1 MITSN
6 AIASYQQNEVEL
18 SVYSASPVE
27 LVVMLYDGAIQSL
40 VQANALIQRG
50 DIQAK
55 AQQIIR
61 ATNIISELSGVLDL
75 EQGEVAQNLDGIY
88 GYARKQLI
96 SANLRND
103 QGKINEVVHLLKE
116 LRSAWRELAQRQNE
130 SDRSVRVASHQAQ
143 GLLARA
149 G

>member
-1 MITSN
+1 MMTHN
-6 AIASYQQNEVEL
+6 AIAAYQQNDVEL
-18 SVYSASPVE
+18 SVYSARPVE

-103 QGKINEVVHLLKE
+103 QRKINEVVHLLKE
-116 LRSAWRELAQRQNE
+116 LRSAWQELAQRQNE

>member
-1 MITSN
+1 MMTHN
-6 AIASYQQNEVEL
+6 AIAAYQQNEVEL
-18 SVYSASPVE
+18 SVYSARPVE

-88 GYARKQLI
+88 GYARKQLL

-103 QGKINEVVHLLKE
+103 QRKINEVVHLLKE

>member
-1 MITSN
+1 MMTHN
-6 AIASYQQNEVEL
+6 AIAAYQQNDVEL
-18 SVYSASPVE
+18 SVYSASPVQ

-103 QGKINEVVHLLKE
+103 QRKINEVVHLLKE
-116 LRSAWRELAQRQNE
+116 LRSAWQELAQRQNE

>member
-1 MITSN
+1 MMTHN
-6 AIASYQQNEVEL
+6 AIAAYQQNEVEL
-18 SVYSASPVE
+18 SVYSARPVE

-88 GYARKQLI
+88 GYARKQLL

-103 QGKINEVVHLLKE
+103 QRKINEVVHLLKE
-116 LRSAWRELAQRQNE
+116 LRSAWQELAQRQNE
-130 SDRSVRVASHQAQ
+130 SDRSARVASHQAQ

>member
-1 MITSN
+1 MMMHN
-6 AIASYQQNEVEL
+6 AIAAYQQNEVEL
-18 SVYSASPVE
+18 SVYSARPVE

-88 GYARKQLI
+88 GYARKQLL

-103 QGKINEVVHLLKE
+103 QRKINEVVHLLKE
-116 LRSAWRELAQRQNE
+116 LRSAWQELAQRQNE

>member
-1 MITSN
+1 MMMHN
-6 AIASYQQNEVEL
+6 AIAAYQQNEVEL
-18 SVYSASPVE
+18 SVYSARPVE

-103 QGKINEVVHLLKE
+103 QRKINEVVHLLKE
-116 LRSAWRELAQRQNE
+116 LRSAWQELAQRQNE

>member
-1 MITSN
+1 MMTHN
-6 AIASYQQNEVEL
+6 AIAAYQQNEVEL
-18 SVYSASPVE
+18 SVYSARPVE

-75 EQGEVAQNLDGIY
+75 EQGEIAQNLDSIY
-88 GYARKQLI
+88 GYARKQLL

-103 QGKINEVVHLLKE
+103 QGKINEVVNLLKE
-116 LRSAWRELAQRQNE
+116 LRSAWQDLAQRQNE

>member
-1 MITSN
+1 MMTHN
-6 AIASYQQNEVEL
+6 AIAAYQQNEVEL
-18 SVYSASPVE
+18 SVYSARPVE

-55 AQQIIR
+55 AQQITR

-88 GYARKQLI
+88 GYARKQLL

-103 QGKINEVVHLLKE
+103 QRKINEVVHLLKE
-116 LRSAWRELAQRQNE
+116 LRSAWQELAQRQNE

>member
-103 QGKINEVVHLLKE
+103 QRKINEVVHLLKE

>member
-1 MITSN
+1 MMTHN
-6 AIASYQQNEVEL
+6 AIAAYQQNEVEL
-18 SVYSASPVE
+18 SVYSARPVE

-88 GYARKQLI
+88 GYARKQLL

-103 QGKINEVVHLLKE
+103 QRKINEVVNLLKE
-116 LRSAWRELAQRQNE
+116 LRSAWQELAQRQNE
-130 SDRSVRVASHQAQ
+130 SDRSARVASHQAQ

>member
-1 MITSN
+1 MTQN
-6 AIASYQQNEVEL
+6 AIAAYQQNEVEL
-18 SVYSASPVE
+18 SVYSARPVE

-40 VQANALIQRG
+40 VQANALIQLG

-55 AQQIIR
+55 AQRIIR

-88 GYARKQLI
+88 GYARKQLL

-103 QGKINEVVHLLKE
+103 QRKINEVVNLLKE
-116 LRSAWRELAQRQNE
+116 LRSAWQELAQRQNE

>member
-1 MITSN
+1 MNMHT
-6 AIASYQQNEVEL
+6 AIAAYQQNEVEL
-18 SVYSASPVE
+18 SVYSASPVQ

-40 VQANALIQRG
+40 AQANVLIQRG
-50 DIQAK
+50 DIPGK
-55 AQQIIR
+55 ARQITR
-61 ATNIISELSGVLDL
+61 ASNIISELSGVLDL
-75 EQGEVAQNLDGIY
+75 EQGEVAQNLSGLY

-103 QGKINEVVHLLKE
+103 QSKIDEVAILLKD
-116 LRSAWRELAQRQNE
+116 LRSAWQDLAQRQD
-130 SDRSVRVASHQAQ
+130 DRGRADRVASAQAQ

>member
-1 MITSN
+1 MTQN
-6 AIASYQQNEVEL
+6 AIAAYQQNEVEL
-18 SVYSASPVE
+18 SVYSARPVE

-103 QGKINEVVHLLKE
+103 QRKINEVVNLLKE
-116 LRSAWRELAQRQNE
+116 LRSAWQELAQRQNE

>member
-1 MITSN
+1 MMTHN
-6 AIASYQQNEVEL
+6 AIAAYQQNEVEL
-18 SVYSASPVE
+18 SVYSARPVE

-103 QGKINEVVHLLKE
+103 QRKINEVVHLLKE

>member
-103 QGKINEVVHLLKE
+103 QRKINEVVNLLKE

>member
-1 MITSN
+1 MMTHN
-6 AIASYQQNEVEL
+6 AIAAYQQNEVEL
-18 SVYSASPVE
+18 SVYSARPVE

-75 EQGEVAQNLDGIY
+75 EQGEVAHNLDGIY

-103 QGKINEVVHLLKE
+103 QRKINEVVNLLKE
-116 LRSAWRELAQRQNE
+116 LRSAWQELAQRQNE

>member
-1 MITSN
+1 MTQN
-6 AIASYQQNEVEL
+6 AIAAYQQNEVEL
-18 SVYSASPVE
+18 SVYSARPVE

-55 AQQIIR
+55 AQQITR

-88 GYARKQLI
+88 GYARKQLL

-103 QGKINEVVHLLKE
+103 QRKINEVVNLLKE
-116 LRSAWRELAQRQNE
+116 LRSAWQELAQRQNE

>member
-18 SVYSASPVE
+18 SVYSARPVE

-55 AQQIIR
+55 AQQITR

-88 GYARKQLI
+88 GYARKQLL

-103 QGKINEVVHLLKE
+103 QRKINEVVNLLKE
-116 LRSAWRELAQRQNE
+116 LRSAWQELAQRQNE

>member
-1 MITSN
+1 MMTHN
-6 AIASYQQNEVEL
+6 AIAAYQQNEVEL
-18 SVYSASPVE
+18 SVYSARPVE

-75 EQGEVAQNLDGIY
+75 EQGEIAQNLDSIY
-88 GYARKQLI
+88 GYARKQLL

-103 QGKINEVVHLLKE
+103 QRKINEVVHLLKE
-116 LRSAWRELAQRQNE
+116 LRSAWQELAQRQNE

>member
-1 MITSN
+1 
-6 AIASYQQNEVEL
+6 
-18 SVYSASPVE
+18 VYSARPVE

-103 QGKINEVVHLLKE
+103 QRKINEVVNLLKE
-116 LRSAWRELAQRQNE
+116 LRSAWQELAQRQNE

>member
-1 MITSN
+1 MMRHN
-6 AIASYQQNEVEL
+6 AIAAYQQNEVEL
-18 SVYSASPVE
+18 SVYSARPVE

-103 QGKINEVVHLLKE
+103 QRKINEVVNLLKE
-116 LRSAWRELAQRQNE
+116 LRSAWQELAQRQNE

>member
-1 MITSN
+1 MMTHN
-6 AIASYQQNEVEL
+6 AIAAYQQNEVEL
-18 SVYSASPVE
+18 SVYSARPVE

-88 GYARKQLI
+88 GYARKQLL

-103 QGKINEVVHLLKE
+103 QRKINEVVHLLKE
-116 LRSAWRELAQRQNE
+116 LRSAWQELAQRQNE
-130 SDRSVRVASHQAQ
+130 GDRSVRVASHQAQ

>member
-1 MITSN
+1 MMTHN
-6 AIASYQQNEVEL
+6 AIAAYQQNDVEL
-18 SVYSASPVE
+18 SVYSASPVQ

-103 QGKINEVVHLLKE
+103 QRKINEVVNLLKE
-116 LRSAWRELAQRQNE
+116 LRSAWQELAQRQNE

-143 GLLARA
+143 GVLARA

>member
-1 MITSN
+1 MTQN
-6 AIASYQQNEVEL
+6 AIAAYQQNGVEL
-18 SVYSASPVE
+18 SVYSARPVE

-103 QGKINEVVHLLKE
+103 QRKINEVVHLLKE
-116 LRSAWRELAQRQNE
+116 LRSAWQELAQRQNE

>member
-1 MITSN
+1 MTQN
-6 AIASYQQNEVEL
+6 AIAAYQQNEVEL
-18 SVYSASPVE
+18 SVYSARPVE

-103 QGKINEVVHLLKE
+103 QRKINEVVNLLKE
-116 LRSAWRELAQRQNE
+116 LRSAWQELAQRQD
-130 SDRSVRVASHQAQ
+130 DRAGRVASAQAQ

>member
-1 MITSN
+1 MMTHN
-6 AIASYQQNEVEL
+6 AIAAYQQNDVEL
-18 SVYSASPVE
+18 SVYSARPVE

-55 AQQIIR
+55 AQQITR

-88 GYARKQLI
+88 GYARKQLL

-103 QGKINEVVHLLKE
+103 QRKINEVVNLLKE
-116 LRSAWRELAQRQNE
+116 LRSAWQELAQRQNE

>member
-103 QGKINEVVHLLKE
+103 QRKINEVVHLLKE
-116 LRSAWRELAQRQNE
+116 LRSAWQELAQRQNE

>member
-1 MITSN
+1 MMTHN
-6 AIASYQQNEVEL
+6 AIAAYQQNDVEL
-18 SVYSASPVE
+18 SVYSASPVQ

-103 QGKINEVVHLLKE
+103 QRKINEVVNLLKE
-116 LRSAWRELAQRQNE
+116 LRSAWQELAQRQNE

>member
-1 MITSN
+1 
-6 AIASYQQNEVEL
+6 
-18 SVYSASPVE
+18 
-27 LVVMLYDGAIQSL
+27 VMLYDGAIQSL

-103 QGKINEVVHLLKE
+103 QRKINEVVHLLKE
-116 LRSAWRELAQRQNE
+116 LRSAWQELAQRQNE

>member
-1 MITSN
+1 MMTHN
-6 AIASYQQNEVEL
+6 AIAAYQQNEVEL
-18 SVYSASPVE
+18 SVYSARPVE

-55 AQQIIR
+55 AKQIIR

-103 QGKINEVVHLLKE
+103 QRKINEVVNLLKE
-116 LRSAWRELAQRQNE
+116 LRSAWQELAQRQNE

>member
-1 MITSN
+1 MTQN
-6 AIASYQQNEVEL
+6 AIAAYQQNEVEL
-18 SVYSASPVE
+18 SVYSARPVE

-103 QGKINEVVHLLKE
+103 QRKINEVVHLLKE
-116 LRSAWRELAQRQNE
+116 LRSAWQELAQRQNE

>member
-1 MITSN
+1 MMTHN
-6 AIASYQQNEVEL
+6 AIAAYQQNEVEL
-18 SVYSASPVE
+18 SVYSARPVE

-103 QGKINEVVHLLKE
+103 QRKINEVVHLLKE
-116 LRSAWRELAQRQNE
+116 LRSAWQELAQRQNE

>member
-88 GYARKQLI
+88 GYVRKQLI

-103 QGKINEVVHLLKE
+103 QRKINEAVNLLKE
-116 LRSAWRELAQRQNE
+116 LRSAWRELAQRQD
-130 SDRSVRVASHQAQ
+130 DRGRADRVASAQAQ

>member
-1 MITSN
+1 MTQN
-6 AIASYQQNEVEL
+6 AIAAYQQNEVEL
-18 SVYSASPVE
+18 SVYSARPVE

-88 GYARKQLI
+88 GYARKQLL

-103 QGKINEVVHLLKE
+103 QRKINEVVNLLKE
-116 LRSAWRELAQRQNE
+116 LRSAWQELAQRQNE

>member
-1 MITSN
+1 MMTHN
-6 AIASYQQNEVEL
+6 AIAAYQQNEVEL
-18 SVYSASPVE
+18 SVYSARPVE

-103 QGKINEVVHLLKE
+103 QRKINEVVNLLKE
-116 LRSAWRELAQRQNE
+116 LRSAWQELAQRQNE

>member
-88 GYARKQLI
+88 GYARKQLL

-103 QGKINEVVHLLKE
+103 QRKINEVVNLLKE
-116 LRSAWRELAQRQNE
+116 LRSAWQELAQRQNE
-130 SDRSVRVASHQAQ
+130 SDRSVRVAYHQAQ